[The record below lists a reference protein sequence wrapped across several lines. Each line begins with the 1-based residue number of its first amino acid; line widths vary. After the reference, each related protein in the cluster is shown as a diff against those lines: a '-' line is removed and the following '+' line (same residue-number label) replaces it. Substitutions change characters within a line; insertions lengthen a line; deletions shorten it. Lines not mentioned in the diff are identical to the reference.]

1 MNNFPS
7 EVKQKL
13 DSIIQD
19 MSDHHWLFTQNPGRD
34 FSRQHLGKLSFADTI
49 RMTIAMGKGSTDDE
63 IMEYF
68 DYDYDL
74 IPSQSAFNQRRSLIS
89 PNTFPYLFDAFS
101 SSFPTTTHQFKDD
114 MCILAFDGCHVVYT
128 TNAELI
134 EDYNKPRLAD
144 YKGYNHMHLN
154 GFVEPWV

>member
-1 MNNFPS
+1 MSITSLQYALNNYQTKEAQFHY
-7 EVKQKL
+7 EQ
-13 DSIIQD
+13 
-19 MSDHHWLFTQNPGRD
+19 
-34 FSRQHLGKLSFADTI
+34 
-49 RMTIAMGKGSTDDE
+49 
-63 IMEYF
+63 EYF

-154 GFVEPWV
+154 GFVDVISQKPFVFL

>member
-1 MNNFPS
+1 MI
-7 EVKQKL
+7 VQT
-13 DSIIQD
+13 SIA
-19 MSDHHWLFTQNPGRD
+19 P
-34 FSRQHLGKLSFADTI
+34 K
-49 RMTIAMGKGSTDDE
+49 
-63 IMEYF
+63 
-68 DYDYDL
+68 
-74 IPSQSAFNQRRSLIS
+74 FN
-89 PNTFPYLFDAFS
+89 
-101 SSFPTTTHQFKDD
+101 DD

>member
-1 MNNFPS
+1 
-7 EVKQKL
+7 
-13 DSIIQD
+13 
-19 MSDHHWLFTQNPGRD
+19 
-34 FSRQHLGKLSFADTI
+34 
-49 RMTIAMGKGSTDDE
+49 
-63 IMEYF
+63 
-68 DYDYDL
+68 
-74 IPSQSAFNQRRSLIS
+74 
-89 PNTFPYLFDAFS
+89 
-101 SSFPTTTHQFKDD
+101 